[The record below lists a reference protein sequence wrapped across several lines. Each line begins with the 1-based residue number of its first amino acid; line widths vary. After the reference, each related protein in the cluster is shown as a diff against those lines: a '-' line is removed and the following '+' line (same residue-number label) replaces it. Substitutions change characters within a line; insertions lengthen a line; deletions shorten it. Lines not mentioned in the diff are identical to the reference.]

1 MKLKGG
7 KSRPLIVFKRKVCYN
22 LSMKEFV
29 FIVEQKF
36 NNYKCIDFLSAIG
49 LSSQII
55 NKVKFGG
62 VFVCEK
68 QLSNINERVKT
79 GEQVKIVLPNDR
91 PNPYITPSKE
101 KLDIIFEDEYMIAVN
116 KQKGVLTHSSKGN
129 GAPSLEEMLCGYFLS
144 NPFTFRAIN
153 RLDRDTSGIVLIAK
167 DMITASFLGE
177 QMKRGEI
184 KKTYSAI
191 VIGKPKEK
199 HFFIEKPIK
208 RISENSMKRVCADDG
223 QFAKTECVVVG
234 EIKDGFTQI
243 DAKLHTGRTHQI
255 RVHLS
260 SIGLPLYADALYGE
274 KVDGKTYTSH
284 AKSLEFIHPFTKE
297 QIKLTCE
304 LK

>member
-1 MKLKGG
+1 
-7 KSRPLIVFKRKVCYN
+7 
-22 LSMKEFV
+22 MKEFV
-29 FIVEQKF
+29 FTVEQKF
-36 NNYKCIDFLSAIG
+36 NNYKCIDFLKSISISAEIIG
-49 LSSQII
+49 KI
-55 NKVKFGG
+55 KFGG
-62 VFVCEK
+62 VFVGEK
-68 QLSNINERVKT
+68 QLSNINERVNA
-79 GEQVKIVLPNDR
+79 GAQVKIVFPLDE
-91 PNPYITPSKE
+91 PNPYITPQKS
-101 KLDIIFEDEYMIAVN
+101 KLDIVFEDEYMIAVN
-116 KQKGVLTHSSKGN
+116 KQKGVLTHSSKSN
-129 GAPSLEEMLCGYFLS
+129 SAPSLEEMVCGYFLP

-167 DMITASFLGE
+167 DMLTASFLGE

-184 KKTYSAI
+184 KKTYSAL
-191 VIGKPKEK
+191 VVGKPNAK
-199 HFFIEKPIK
+199 HFIIEKPIK
-208 RISENSMKRVCADDG
+208 RQNPNSMKRVCADDG
-223 QFAKTECVVVG
+223 QFAKTECFVVG

-274 KVDGKTYTSH
+274 KVDGKTYTLH